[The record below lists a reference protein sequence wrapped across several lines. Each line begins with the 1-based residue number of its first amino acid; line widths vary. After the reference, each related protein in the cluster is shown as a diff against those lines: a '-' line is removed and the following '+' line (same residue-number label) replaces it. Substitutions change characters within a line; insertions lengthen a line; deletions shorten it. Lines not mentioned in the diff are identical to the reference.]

1 MVIFELKKGS
11 YQPSVTSNNLNIQRL
26 FCDRIEVYAETIDAT
41 KIAITSGIIR
51 IALRSFLEAIR
62 LQTFSK
68 YGLQQI
74 QGEVSNRKTRVYGF
88 HLSRYGLFKSC
99 SLEIYFRRE
108 RTF

>member
-1 MVIFELKKGS
+1 
-11 YQPSVTSNNLNIQRL
+11 
-26 FCDRIEVYAETIDAT
+26 VYAETIDAT

-74 QGEVSNRKTRVYGF
+74 QGEV
-88 HLSRYGLFKSC
+88 
-99 SLEIYFRRE
+99 
-108 RTF
+108 